1 MIILVTFLREDETGF
16 SEPPDVPTT
25 DPWSNTV
32 DDASGHI
39 TDLRKQMRYQ
49 KNEAYKRQL
58 IHTLYA
64 SIKDQYGIAPK
75 TIDYNNFALDKDG
88 NLILKAGKT
97 RVILNS
103 AYNKNKFLSLRT
115 IVDKLKRG
123 GATIVRTKLNLE
135 DYHTGLQPLKGPDP
149 SIQELAEAVS
159 EAINADDDGLDAATA
174 DLSNALSNL
183 DAGAVDAATQ
193 TRGLSFR
200 ELSGLDEALTTYRGA
215 KAVQEGKKVA
225 LQGELEI
232 YRERLKIA
240 KSPEEKE
247 QLEHNITKLTEELD
261 AIQESVNNLN
271 FNIRSQVSQIH
282 ETFKSL

>member
-1 MIILVTFLREDETGF
+1 MEGGIEMDEFGAAKDADIGGDEYDEDDTSF

-115 IVDKLKRG
+115 IVDKLG
-123 GATIVRTKLNLE
+123 
-135 DYHTGLQPLKGPDP
+135 
-149 SIQELAEAVS
+149 
-159 EAINADDDGLDAATA
+159 
-174 DLSNALSNL
+174 
-183 DAGAVDAATQ
+183 
-193 TRGLSFR
+193 
-200 ELSGLDEALTTYRGA
+200 RGA
-215 KAVQEGKKVA
+215 Q
-225 LQGELEI
+225 Q
-232 YRERLKIA
+232 
-240 KSPEEKE
+240 SSE
-247 QLEHNITKLTEELD
+247 QNSI
-261 AIQESVNNLN
+261 
-271 FNIRSQVSQIH
+271 
-282 ETFKSL
+282 